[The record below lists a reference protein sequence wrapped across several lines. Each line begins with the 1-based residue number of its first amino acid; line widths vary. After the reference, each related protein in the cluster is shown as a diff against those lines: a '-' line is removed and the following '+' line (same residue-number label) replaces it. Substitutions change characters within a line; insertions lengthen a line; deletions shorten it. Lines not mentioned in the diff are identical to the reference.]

1 MGYEVAAAA
10 EPDMERCIQEALEGG
25 PGSGRGATAGAGAFP
40 GEMAGLQIDETVLM
54 EVEVLRAVG
63 PVWLVE
69 DDDDEEEPVLDTA
82 GGVN

>member
-25 PGSGRGATAGAGAFP
+25 PGSGRGATAVAGAFP
-40 GEMAGLQIDETVLM
+40 GEMAGLQMEDTVLI
-54 EVEVLRAVG
+54 EVEVLRAG
-63 PVWLVE
+63 PLWLVE
-69 DDDDEEEPVLDTA
+69 EEEEEPALDTA

>member
-25 PGSGRGATAGAGAFP
+25 PGSGRGATAAAGAFP
-40 GEMAGLQIDETVLM
+40 GEMAGLQMEDTVLM
-54 EVEVLRAVG
+54 EVEVLRAG
-63 PVWLVE
+63 PLWLVE
-69 DDDDEEEPVLDTA
+69 EEEEEPALDTA